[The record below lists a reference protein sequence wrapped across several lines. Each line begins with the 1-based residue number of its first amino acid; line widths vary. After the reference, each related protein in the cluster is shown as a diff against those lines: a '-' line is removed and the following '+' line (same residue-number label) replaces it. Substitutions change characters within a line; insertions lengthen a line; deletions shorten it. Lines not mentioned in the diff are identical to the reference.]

1 MSQYHHNGRRP
12 HQRRNRNINYN
23 NYSGS
28 RFNKPHFIHE
38 RDDDQ
43 IAPSSVSAST
53 QKLQQWALATA
64 DLIQQPTKR
73 HKSRVIEDELRERIQ
88 QRYECPE
95 EYRATPSENSNSP
108 TKDRSVIDL
117 TGDEEPFSSLKSGTT
132 NTNKRPRSP
141 SPTGPT
147 PRADLSTARYVRSI
161 KRARSRSPSP
171 MASAYSASALRT
183 HQTEKMTEGGPEFI
197 DKHAAADPRTI
208 TAAPADAS
216 TEPISAEKE
225 HLSTLAGTRL
235 AHVHRHR

>member
-108 TKDRSVIDL
+108 TKNRSVIDL

-132 NTNKRPRSP
+132 NKRPARHHPQDPPHVPTSARHAMSGP
-141 SPTGPT
+141 SSELGQGRPLRWRLPTLPL
-147 PRADLSTARYVRSI
+147 PSVHI
-161 KRARSRSPSP
+161 KRKRS
-171 MASAYSASALRT
+171 
-183 HQTEKMTEGGPEFI
+183 
-197 DKHAAADPRTI
+197 
-208 TAAPADAS
+208 
-216 TEPISAEKE
+216 
-225 HLSTLAGTRL
+225 
-235 AHVHRHR
+235 V